1 MSDVPS
7 QNLQVAL
14 TAADGD
20 ALHPLDTPS
29 PALVLLAGAEV
40 ATDGS
45 ITAVAPGQHSI
56 AGEHEDSEREG
67 VGNIMNIMNTFYF
80 LS

>member
-20 ALHPLDTPS
+20 AVLL
-29 PALVLLAGAEV
+29 PALVLVAAAE
-40 ATDGS
+40 TGICP
-45 ITAVAPGQHSI
+45 ITAV
-56 AGEHEDSEREG
+56 D
-67 VGNIMNIMNTFYF
+67 T
-80 LS
+80 